1 MDKCDGSVH
10 RVLIARQYMLTF
22 IICRSA
28 TDLHSIDS
36 KKKGTI
42 MVAINEWLTFYNV
55 RVNQINLMTGR
66 EMLVKVK
73 PTQHTAS
80 ERVKALSIESRKC
93 RLPTE
98 NHVRIL
104 LIIVNLHFH

>member
-1 MDKCDGSVH
+1 
-10 RVLIARQYMLTF
+10 MLTF

-28 TDLHSIDS
+28 NDLHSIDS

-73 PTQHTAS
+73 PIQHTAS
-80 ERVKALSIESRKC
+80 DRVKDLSIKSRKC

-98 NHVRIL
+98 NHV
-104 LIIVNLHFH
+104 NCY